1 MVNRRVIATGAGNVS
16 AAFQRGNGYGAEP
29 FAAAERTRPVRAR
42 SPPGLQRRRAAPR
55 PQPRPRAQPR
65 GARPLPGRPEVT
77 APSPCPA
84 GARAGSVGSAEGRRR
99 PHPPGARPRERSG
112 GTHLGPGPARRGG
125 WGRRWSRALPG
136 SASSSGPAPPRLG
149 LRCQQTPPSL
159 PPAGA
164 AAPDALRVP
173 PRKHR
178 PGRNAPTAPR
188 HRGAPA
194 APCRAAPRGAGRRD
208 ATRRGGAD
216 VTRRGQSSPPPHAA
230 PGRARRAGPAA
241 AGGAMAEGAGLG
253 APRGR
258 GVSSRSGCAARG
270 VGPPCRG
277 CTGAGGCGAGGG
289 AGRRPPLARLLTHS
303 LTHGRRFPSG
313 SRISRRCS
321 ANLRWLW
328 TSFAISASAVSGAVG
343 GVRRGA
349 ALRVAA
355 AAPPAPVPELR
366 RGGPRRG

>member
-1 MVNRRVIATGAGNVS
+1 MDTERSRSRRPSERAPSALDPPPGCRGGARP
-16 AAFQRGNGYGAEP
+16 RG
-29 FAAAERTRPVRAR
+29 R
-42 SPPGLQRRRAAPR
+42 SPGPERSPAGPDRS
-55 PQPRPRAQPR
+55 R
-65 GARPLPGRPEVT
+65 GARRSPRRPRG
-77 APSPCPA
+77 PA

-208 ATRRGGAD
+208 ATRCGGAD

-241 AGGAMAEGAGLG
+241 AGGTMAEGAGLG

-289 AGRRPPLARLLTHS
+289 AGRRAPLARLLTHS

-343 GVRRGA
+343 GGPAGRSAPCGRGRPSRSRPRTSARR
-349 ALRVAA
+349 
-355 AAPPAPVPELR
+355 PPPGLNRTR
-366 RGGPRRG
+366 R

>member
-1 MVNRRVIATGAGNVS
+1 MDTERSRSRRPSERAPS
-16 AAFQRGNGYGAEP
+16 ALDP
-29 FAAAERTRPVRAR
+29 
-42 SPPGLQRRRAAPR
+42 PPGLQRRRAAPR